1 MESPIIFVKRWE
13 FFVSDNDIA
22 VLSKTF
28 YPSFFFN
35 YVKAWSLQSSVGVVS
50 HPAVLVLSRNALLQ
64 QGKELRDETKTA
76 LKGTTIGAIS
86 AY

>member
-1 MESPIIFVKRWE
+1 M
-13 FFVSDNDIA
+13 
-22 VLSKTF
+22 SKLGL
-28 YPSFFFN
+28 
-35 YVKAWSLQSSVGVVS
+35 LQSSVGVVS